1 MGTFES
7 RRLATSTPR
16 NLQRGFPVFIPQS
29 TIDQPLDP
37 REIGSG
43 TSERRTIQV
52 FNTTIPLVAWRFTIG
67 LSLGFFT
74 AAFYGFNLEYSI
86 SGETRN
92 NGTGDL
98 RARLDEAAGGVG
110 FGVNMQVTLPL
121 QLERNAGVNFNFRN
135 GFTTRWEDVFNRTLS
150 FNIDLI
156 QTMIAVANA
165 IAGLQLPLDLV
176 RAGQTVGSNGAIWGL
191 FAEARAQFAA
201 NRGRIEL
208 RPTLNFSPNILEII
222 PEARAVLRKLRSVG
236 AVLTMGPTFNIV
248 YPITIRIVRLT
259 TEDGNYGVV
268 DGEEVVGTI
277 RLRGGPRRTLGPTV
291 SSVAVTHSHSIGLE
305 FTLAIRFH
313 MAFLGIAILSQSTPI
328 PLNFGAPQ
336 PPLRANNIL
345 GPFFTRLSND
355 GSVARAE
362 LPEVVW
368 G

>member
-7 RRLATSTPR
+7 RKLATSSPR
-16 NLQRGFPVFIPQS
+16 NLLTGFPVFIPGS
-29 TIDQPLDP
+29 TIDTPLAP
-37 REIGSG
+37 RSIGTGSG
-43 TSERRTIQV
+43 ERRQIRV
-52 FNTTIPLVAWRFTIG
+52 FDTTIPLVAWRFRSR
-67 LSLGFFT
+67 LDLGFLT

-92 NGTGDL
+92 NGTGNL

-110 FGVNMQVTLPL
+110 FGVNLEVTLPL
-121 QLERNAGVNFNFRN
+121 RLERNAGLRFNFRD
-135 GFTTRWEDVFNRTLS
+135 GITTIWEDVFNQTVR

-156 QTMIAVANA
+156 NIMIVVANA
-165 IAGLQLPLDLV
+165 ISGLQLPLDLV
-176 RAGQTVGSNGAIWGL
+176 RAGQTVGSNGAMWGL
-191 FAEARAQFAA
+191 FAEAKAQFAA

-208 RPTLNFSPNILEII
+208 RPTLNFSPNILDVI
-222 PEARAVLRKLRSVG
+222 PEARAVLRKLRMVG

-248 YPITIRIVRLT
+248 YPITIQIVRLT
-259 TEDGNYGVV
+259 TEDGNYTVN
-268 DGEEVVGTI
+268 GEETVGTL
-277 RLRGGPRRTLGPTV
+277 RLEGGPRRTLPPTV
-291 SSVAVTHSHSIGLE
+291 SDVAVTHSHHIGLE

-313 MAFLGIAILSQSTPI
+313 FTFLGLVTLSQSTPI

-336 PPLRANNIL
+336 PPLRAANIL

-355 GSVARAE
+355 GSVATVD